1 MGTCCFQLVNTAEPY
16 LSKITGG
23 AGTNRGAEEGQAPPA
38 NLPVMAAPSGSSSS
52 NPNRKTR
59 ALYIGINYTGT
70 KSALR
75 GCVQD
80 VQNVSKYVG
89 STNIFKESLFLTDDQ
104 QEPAKRPTRENIIA
118 GFKWLVAGAQD
129 GDAYFMHYSGHGA
142 TQKDTDG
149 DETSGLDQTIAPLDY
164 EQAGQI
170 TDDEMNA
177 ILVHPLPKGVRLT
190 AVFDCCHS
198 GSALDLPY
206 TYSVDAFQA
215 VSLVTQKAQGGQPSA
230 DADAARKKTIEQKS
244 SEADVVMFSGCK
256 DSQTSAD
263 AVIDGSATGAMS
275 WALLAV
281 LSQNPNP
288 NLTDLLR
295 QLREKLH
302 ATNVWNSS
310 MYGRRTPRSTA
321 AAKRQRSVLPV
332 LDSPVPRANKGQI
345 HRQADPIGSN
355 KGFVDPLSMRISL
368 SQELSREPQD
378 PGQMS
383 RGSHPVVA
391 LASLGSDRAI
401 DHLHSPASTNR
412 QQHDPPCRTY
422 TEDSGIH
429 DLDSSDADSDDM
441 ILAVASTRMY

>member
-1 MGTCCFQLVNTAEPY
+1 MFGKLTEALKGVNSSHIDQLVNTAEPY

-104 QEPAKRPTRENIIA
+104 QEPAKRPT
-118 GFKWLVAGAQD
+118 
-129 GDAYFMHYSGHGA
+129 H
-142 TQKDTDG
+142 G

-302 ATNVWNSS
+302 AANVWNSS

-429 DLDSSDADSDDM
+429 DLDS
-441 ILAVASTRMY
+441 